1 MSCFQFSNARA
12 ARTYR
17 PVIIHDHLRQTTCAH
32 QKYDYNGRPDR
43 IQRRLDAIW
52 SNFDGRRAKPVR
64 LVAIDGLVAS
74 RLPLGPRSRKG
85 GNP

>member
-12 ARTYR
+12 ARTCR

-32 QKYDYNGRPDR
+32 QKYDYNSRLNR
-43 IQRRLDAIW
+43 IQRPADAEGA
-52 SNFDGRRAKPVR
+52 NFHGRFVEPERR
-64 LVAIDGLVAS
+64 VAVVGIVSPSLSMA
-74 RLPLGPRSRKG
+74 PCFRKR